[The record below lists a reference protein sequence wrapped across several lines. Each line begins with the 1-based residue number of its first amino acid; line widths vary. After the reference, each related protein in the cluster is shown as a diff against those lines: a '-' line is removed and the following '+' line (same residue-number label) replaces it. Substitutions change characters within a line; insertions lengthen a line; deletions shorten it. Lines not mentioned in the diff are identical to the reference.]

1 MTTTDN
7 LHARM
12 RAWIRAEGAR
22 PRNVGAVAPLEPE
35 GRRLLQQARNAGGS
49 HAIRGLELRD
59 MVQTASVVL
68 DLQRSGLVRAS
79 IRFSEGVPP
88 QPEVIQVNLTE
99 QGQQAARSG

>member
-7 LHARM
+7 LRARM

-35 GRRLLQQARNAGGS
+35 GRRLLQQTRNVGGS

-59 MVQTASVVL
+59 MVQTASVAL
-68 DLQRSGLVRAS
+68 DLQRSGLVRTS
-79 IRFSEGVPP
+79 IRFNRDVPP
-88 QPEVIQVNLTE
+88 RPEVIQLELTE
-99 QGQQAARSG
+99 QGRQAAQSG